1 MIDRIVTKIEEANIA
16 YRTGDAVIS
25 DKEYD
30 GLLELLFSYDP
41 ENELF
46 SKVGL
51 EVIDESRKS
60 KLPIDMASM
69 NKIKTME
76 EIHTWIRL
84 KGINTN
90 TEIVATPKFD
100 GLSLCQDEI
109 NTGTWTRGDGIYGQ
123 KSDEHYKLIQNHLSL
138 DSNIFSYTYGEVIM
152 PKKTFLEKYSLDAGT
167 GEFANPRN
175 LVAGLINS
183 KEVTEPLK
191 DCQFIKYGAIPN
203 KEQLFNKKSDI
214 LDKLN
219 EGQEVK
225 VNYHVC
231 KVNELTEELLI
242 KLFHNWSTD
251 YEIDGIILEVND
263 IDLQESLG
271 RETSSNNPC
280 YARAFKHDSFEQ
292 RAETTILEIE
302 NNISKQGL
310 VKPVAIIE
318 PIKLD
323 GVTVSRC
330 TLNNYKFV
338 KDNELGVG
346 ARVVIK
352 RSGMVIPKIV
362 EVLETVEFV
371 IPTIEGVE
379 LGWNEAGIE
388 LITLTE
394 TDEQKLKQ
402 IVAFFE
408 ILEADNVGE
417 GVITQLWEAGFQ
429 TIESVLNLTKNDLES
444 IDRFGK
450 RKATIVFDSIK
461 KATTNV
467 ELSKL
472 QHATGFF
479 KGLGSKK
486 LILLDFDQKPTLE
499 QVMSIEGFAEISAKS
514 YLENYDKF
522 FTFVQGL
529 PITIAEKVE
538 SVQVGDYLN
547 GKSFVFTGVRLPD
560 YEKFILENGGV
571 ISSGVSKNT
580 TYLVMKKKGSGSSKE
595 IKAINLGVVILEIN
609 DLEEIIY
616 TIKNK

>member
-1 MIDRIVTKIEEANIA
+1 MIDRIVAKLEEANAA
-16 YRTGDAVIS
+16 YRTGNSIMS
-25 DKEYD
+25 DKDYD
-30 GLLELLFSYDP
+30 EMVDLLFSYDP
-41 ENELF
+41 ENEFF

-51 EVIDESRKS
+51 EVIDEKRKS

-76 EIHTWIRL
+76 EIHSWLRL
-84 KGINTN
+84 KGINPN
-90 TEIVATPKFD
+90 TELVATPKFD

-123 KSDEHYKLIQNHLSL
+123 KSDEHYKLIQNHLCDNGS
-138 DSNIFSYTYGEVIM
+138 FTYTYGEVVM
-152 PKKTFLEKYSLDAGT
+152 SKQTFLEKYSLDAGT

-175 LVAGLINS
+175 LVAGLLNS
-183 KEVTEPLK
+183 PDARESLK
-191 DCQFIKYGAIPN
+191 DCQYIKYGAIPN
-203 KEQLFNKKSDI
+203 AGITFTTKSEI
-214 LDKLN
+214 LDVLN
-219 EGQEVK
+219 ANQRVG
-225 VNYHVC
+225 VNYHTC
-231 KVNELTEELLI
+231 KANELTEELLI
-242 KLFHNWSTD
+242 SLFHNWSTD
-251 YEIDGIILEVND
+251 YEIDGIILEVNNL
-263 IDLQESLG
+263 DLQESLG

-292 RAETTILEIE
+292 RAETTILSIE
-302 NNISKQGL
+302 TNISKQGL

-338 KDNELGVG
+338 KENGLGVG

-362 EVLETVEFV
+362 EVLKSVEFTM
-371 IPTIEGVE
+371 PTIDGVE

-388 LITLTE
+388 VITLTE
-394 TDEQKLKQ
+394 TDEQKVKQ

-417 GVITQLWEAGFQ
+417 GVITQLWDAGFQ
-429 TIESVLNLTKNDLES
+429 TIEAVLKATKADLES

-450 RKATIVFDSIK
+450 RKATIVFDSIR

-486 LILLDFDQKPTLE
+486 LALLEFDEKPTLE

-514 YLENYDKF
+514 YLDSYDKF
-522 FTFVQGL
+522 FTFVKGL
-529 PITIAEKVE
+529 PVTIAEKVE
-538 SVQVGDYLN
+538 AVQVGDDLAN
-547 GKSFVFTGVRLPD
+547 TSFVFTGVRRAD
-560 YEKFILENGGV
+560 LEEVIESRGGK
-571 ISSGVSKNT
+571 IGSSVSKT
-580 TYLVMKKKGSGSSKE
+580 TTHLVMKAKGSGSSKE
-595 IKAINLGVVILEIN
+595 TKAISLGVTILTVAE
-609 DLEEIIY
+609 LEDML
-616 TIKNK
+616 K